1 MAFYEV
7 IVGNIGKVFEGPN
20 GFEARKNFNTYVGQ
34 SKRQVG
40 RASGEQ
46 VSLWKDG
53 DILEE
58 YIPIETLD
66 GNYRSW

>member
-7 IVGNIGKVFEGPN
+7 IVGNVGKVFEGSN
-20 GFEARKNFNTYVGQ
+20 GFEARQNYNHYVGQ
-34 SKRQVG
+34 SKRKVG

-46 VSLWKDG
+46 VSLWKDNE
-53 DILEE
+53 ILEE